1 MVKKTTHIKVG
12 IFAAAS
18 IALFIGVIM
27 FLSKSEAFF
36 SNKITLVATFENTSG
51 LLVGSPV
58 RLAGIDIGSVEDIRF
73 SDDPNSKNVQVI
85 LGVDDKYLDRIRTD
99 SIAQMNT
106 KGLLGDMMVNIS
118 IGSQSASGLKDG
130 DPIRTKEVQGLSQIV
145 ASVETAVSTVKD
157 LTAVV
162 DERVRLVLTEELA
175 KDIGRIAHST
185 ANLMQEVEQGKGLAN
200 ALLYDPQMKNDAKQF
215 FADARSTATKIDK
228 TVGHVENIIAQ
239 VEKGDGLLHGAIYG
253 DGGKQ
258 LFNELTTASGELSS
272 ILREVREGNGIA
284 HTLIYEEDKTN
295 LIQNLE
301 QASVLVKQ
309 IAEEVND
316 GKGTVGGLLKDPT
329 VYRDL
334 KNVLGSVRRNVL
346 LKALVRLTI
355 HEDDIDRP
363 PSIKHEPEKV
373 PQKPDPDREEQALKT
388 P

>member
-1 MVKKTTHIKVG
+1 MVKKSYNLKVG
-12 IFAAAS
+12 IFAAVT
-18 IALFIGVIM
+18 ILLFVGVVM
-27 FLSKSEAFF
+27 FLSKSEALF

-58 RLAGIDIGSVEDIRF
+58 RLAGIDIGTVEDIRF

-85 LGVDDKYLDRIRTD
+85 LGVDDEYLDRIRTD

-118 IGSQSASGLKDG
+118 LGSMQASGLKDG

-162 DERVRLVLTEELA
+162 DERVRLVLTEEFA

-215 FADARSTATKIDK
+215 FADARSTATKVDRA
-228 TVGHVENIIAQ
+228 VGRVENVLAE
-239 VEKGDGLLHGAIYG
+239 VEKGDGLIHGAIYG
-253 DGGKQ
+253 GGGKK
-258 LFNELTTASGELSS
+258 LFDDLTVASGELTS

-301 QASVLVKQ
+301 QASLLVKQ
-309 IAEEVND
+309 LAEEVNE

-355 HEDDIDRP
+355 SDDDISRP
-363 PSIKHEPEKV
+363 PSIKQPEKA
-373 PQKPDPDREEQALKT
+373 PDLPAADREEQALKT